1 MSHASLVRSL
11 FDGPVDVAGDIHG
24 EIDAMKD
31 LMGHL
36 GYREDGKPPEG
47 RRLVFLGDL
56 TDRGPENL
64 AVVNLVKELVE
75 GGKAACVLGNHD
87 LNILLNRQREGND
100 WFFALDADARSRVQ
114 AFFQSLPLAL
124 ERPGLRVVHACWQD
138 DMIELA
144 RHSSDVVALYKQH
157 ARLIEEANAAGPTLD
172 DVGKRLK
179 AQNLNPVKL
188 LTSGPERRA
197 STPSLKGG
205 RLRYE
210 ERADWWLDYAGLEVV
225 VFGHYAIPAD
235 QPHVFGRAIC
245 VDYGGGYRAL
255 ERSLPGF
262 DGQYKT
268 RLAAVRFPE
277 QQIIFD
283 DGTSLSVDAEAGCR
297 SRGSA

>member
-210 ERADWWLDYAGLEVV
+210 ERADWCWTTPAWRWSFL
-225 VFGHYAIPAD
+225 AI
-235 QPHVFGRAIC
+235 
-245 VDYGGGYRAL
+245 
-255 ERSLPGF
+255 
-262 DGQYKT
+262 T
-268 RLAAVRFPE
+268 
-277 QQIIFD
+277 
-283 DGTSLSVDAEAGCR
+283 R
-297 SRGSA
+297 SRPTSPMFSDGRFALITAAATVPWSGPCLDSTADTGPGLPPSDSPSSRSSSMAARL